1 MSDRPRMQVVHD
13 PDTGDEWEE
22 PLPTS
27 TLDLDIDVTFQKKRF
42 TSLHLEEPTAKQ
54 LERAEIELN
63 TATPTAY
70 TMRRYQIALIAAVA
84 GVPRE
89 VVLELKYSELTRA
102 FDFLSDLLVVSRK
115 DGET

>member
-1 MSDRPRMQVVHD
+1 MDAITSEFEPID
-13 PDTGDEWEE
+13 GE
-22 PLPTS
+22 PLAR
-27 TLDLDIDVTFQKKRF
+27 TLDMDIDVTFQKKRF

-63 TATPTAY
+63 TSNPNAY

-89 VVLELKYSELTRA
+89 VVLELKFSQLNEA
-102 FDFLSDLLVVSRK
+102 FDFLSDLLAPSPR
-115 DGET
+115 DGVT